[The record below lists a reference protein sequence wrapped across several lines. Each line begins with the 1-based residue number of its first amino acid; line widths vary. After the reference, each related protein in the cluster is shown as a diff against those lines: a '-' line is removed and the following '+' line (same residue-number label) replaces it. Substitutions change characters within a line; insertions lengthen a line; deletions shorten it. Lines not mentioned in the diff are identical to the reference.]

1 MTRINNFPGTS
12 LFAGLEPH
20 EISLLESRAEICR
33 FAADAWITQ
42 YGDVWP
48 YFFFINQG
56 EVTALKE
63 SFEGRSLILTTL
75 HAGDVFWGLAFFI
88 DGASMPASLR
98 AVQDTKLLRWP
109 RETLLPLFLGNGR
122 LTWEL
127 SCLMIQR
134 VQLASEIVE
143 KLAFHP
149 VAGRLARLLLERSEK
164 MEPGLQPRDLTL
176 DEMAA
181 RIGTTREVVSRF
193 LHRFADDGIINITRT
208 EFSITERQKLEDLAE
223 KLKG

>member
-1 MTRINNFPGTS
+1 MNKVDFPATS
-12 LFAGLEPH
+12 MFARLDPH
-20 EISLLESRAEICR
+20 EIHSLESSAEVCHYQ
-33 FAADAWITQ
+33 AGEWIIH
-42 YGDVWP
+42 YGDIWP
-48 YFFFINQG
+48 FFFFINRG
-56 EVTALKE
+56 EVTAVKE

-88 DGASMPASLR
+88 QDAPMPASLR
-98 AVQDTKLLRWP
+98 AVQNTEIMLWP
-109 RETLLPLFLGNGR
+109 RERLLPLFLSNGR
-122 LTWEL
+122 LSWEL

-149 VAGRLARLLLERSEK
+149 VAGRLARLLLDQSGNTEAGAR
-164 MEPGLQPRDLTL
+164 PRDLTL
-176 DEMAA
+176 EEMAA

-208 EFSITERQKLEDLAE
+208 EFSIIDPAELEGLAQKV
-223 KLKG
+223 KG